1 MTFKTEMQV
10 WEQIDKCKYEL
21 DLLNPECVAD
31 DMAIDYYNDQIA
43 ELELKLYDFMPC
55 F

>member
-21 DLLNPECVAD
+21 DLLNPESTTD
-31 DMAIDYYNDQIA
+31 SMAIDYYNDQIA
-43 ELELKLYDFMPC
+43 ELEFKLYDFMPC
-55 F
+55 V